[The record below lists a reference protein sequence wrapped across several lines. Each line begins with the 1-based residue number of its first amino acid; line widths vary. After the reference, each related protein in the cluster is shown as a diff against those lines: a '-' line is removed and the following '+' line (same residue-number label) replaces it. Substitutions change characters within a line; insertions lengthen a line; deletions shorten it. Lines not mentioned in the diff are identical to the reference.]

1 MCGIFGYS
9 LNNKTTFSQRYT
21 TNKILAYHNDLR
33 GGDSWGIF
41 NIDSKSIKK
50 GLGNMLPQ
58 KYNFSNGFYHTRKAT
73 TGKVVKHNSHPFRH
87 GNIIGCH
94 NGIVSNDIELNYHY
108 ERNFEVDSQHI
119 FQHIN
124 DGLDLCEIQMYGT
137 IVFYDIRSPKVIYL
151 GHSDGDLFI
160 AKTKIGV
167 IFNSTAEG
175 ILNVAEKAGLDDLEF
190 YKVQEKVLY
199 KIKNYDLYETEN
211 MLDFSPFDYMGLY
224 SYNYGND
231 FDYKSLTK

>member
-9 LNNKTTFSQRYT
+9 LNNKTSFHQRYSI
-21 TNKILAYHNDLR
+21 NKILAYHNDLR

-41 NIDSKSIKK
+41 NVDSKTIKK
-50 GLGNMLPQ
+50 GLGKMFDK
-58 KYNFSNGFYHTRKAT
+58 KYNFANGFYHTRKAT
-73 TGKVVKHNSHPFRH
+73 TGKIVKYNSHPFRQ

-108 ERNFEVDSQHI
+108 NRNFEVDSQHI

-124 DGLDLCEIQMYGT
+124 DGLDLFEIQMYGT

-160 AKTKIGV
+160 AKTSNGV
-167 IFNSTAEG
+167 IFNSTVNG
-175 ILNVAEKAGLDDLEF
+175 ILDIVEKVGLKDFEF
-190 YKVQEKVLY
+190 YKVEEKVLY
-199 KIKNYDLYETEN
+199 KIKDYDLYETDN
-211 MLDFSPFDYMGLY
+211 ILDFSSFDYFSLS
-224 SYNYGND
+224 SYNYGED